1 MKRQGVIRCPSC
13 ALWSKYSTARLLV
26 DRVCI
31 KCGKR
36 TRVQLERKGLGRGST
51 MHSQGR
57 GRPRATEVRE
67 LPLHMPGEAVRRMVQ
82 DLNRWERRGRRQAWQ
97 IQGGKDTFVPASDL
111 LDEKQTRKNIREMPQ
126 DEYDRIQSLDDFLA
140 EEWDV
145 GN

>member
-1 MKRQGVIRCPSC
+1 
-13 ALWSKYSTARLLV
+13 
-26 DRVCI
+26 
-31 KCGKR
+31 
-36 TRVQLERKGLGRGST
+36 

-57 GRPRATEVRE
+57 GRPRPTEVRE

-97 IQGGKDTFVPASDL
+97 NQGGKDTFVPASDL
-111 LDEKQTRKNIREMPQ
+111 LNEKQTRKNIREMPQ

-145 GN
+145 KKR